1 MKNIAPSFGKA
12 AVLFG
17 LVGMALGLKMGI
29 TGDHDHISSHAHIN
43 LLGWVSLMLFGLY
56 YKNYPHAG
64 KTKLAKVHLWLSAG
78 GAAFLGLGVFTIDL
92 GNPVAAPM
100 GAAGAVAAIL
110 GMIIF
115 AVTVFKASDDD

>member
-1 MKNIAPSFGKA
+1 MKNIASGFGKA

-29 TGDHDHISSHAHIN
+29 TGDHDHISSHAHIS

-56 YKNYPHAG
+56 YKNYPDAG
-64 KTKLAKVHLWLSAG
+64 KTKLARAHLWLSAG

-92 GNPVAAPM
+92 GNPVIHRHSVELLVCVLQKSQVI
-100 GAAGAVAAIL
+100 GGEE
-110 GMIIF
+110 IIG
-115 AVTVFKASDDD
+115 